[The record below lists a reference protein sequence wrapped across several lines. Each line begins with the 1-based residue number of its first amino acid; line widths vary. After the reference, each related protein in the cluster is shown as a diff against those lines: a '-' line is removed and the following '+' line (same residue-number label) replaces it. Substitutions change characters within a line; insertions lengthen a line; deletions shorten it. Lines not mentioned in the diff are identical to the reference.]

1 MMRPTSKRGFVLV
14 TTALAIAVLIAVSG
28 LAIDVGRLYI
38 ARSEAQAFAD
48 AAAIAAALELDGTA
62 AGRTAAIAAVSAS
75 RNRWNWGTESFQSP
89 AVEFGATPAGPWDAN
104 PATMTGRA
112 YVRVN
117 ARIPN
122 LRLYFAPAL
131 NVRNGTRVAE
141 TTLVGATAIAGQ
153 VLSGNTVPVI
163 PLSPVSHTDDVTPAD
178 MHNNNPDF
186 GLTIGEDY
194 TLKWPGDPYRDAPC
208 AGDQSAVWI
217 RKQDGN
223 SQGNSNGNGNGNGGG
238 NGNGNSSG
246 DGNSNRWRGFTLT
259 NSTHDMREYMLGTDS
274 NFDFPIVLGQPI
286 HETGGDHGG
295 SRFGMQD
302 RFNEDSNTTARSYS
316 EYKAAGNGNGRRL
329 VIAAINTGLMD
340 SLGNSLGAN
349 RQIAVGYGLF
359 FLTENVF
366 DPSDHA
372 SWCAEYVGNMPVV
385 GSSKGGVGGSLGG
398 QGLYVV
404 RLVQ

>member
-1 MMRPTSKRGFVLV
+1 MKRSRRGFVLV
-14 TTALAIAVLIAVSG
+14 TTALSIAVLIGISG

-48 AAAIAAALELDGTA
+48 AAAISAALQLDGTA
-62 AGRTAAIAAVSAS
+62 DGRTAALAAVAAS
-75 RNRWNWGTESFQSP
+75 RNRWNWDTENFSSTT
-89 AVEFGATPAGPWDAN
+89 VEFGATSTGPWDAN
-104 PATMTGRA
+104 PSSMAGRA

-117 ARIPN
+117 ARIPS

-131 NVRNGTRVAE
+131 NVRNGSEVAE
-141 TTLVGATAIAGQ
+141 TTVVGATAIAGQ
-153 VLSGNTVPVI
+153 VLSGSTVPVI
-163 PLSPVSHTDDVTPAD
+163 PLSPVSHTDDVTPLT

-186 GLTIGEDY
+186 GLTVGASY

-208 AGDQSAVWI
+208 AGDQSSTWI

-223 SQGNSNGNGNGNGGG
+223 SQGNSNGNGNGNRG
-238 NGNGNSSG
+238 G

-259 NSTHDMREYMLGTDS
+259 NSTQDMREYILGTDLD
-274 NFDFPIVLGQPI
+274 FDFPVILGQQI

-295 SRFGMQD
+295 ARFGMQD
-302 RFNEDSNTTARSYS
+302 RFNEDSNTSARSYAD
-316 EYKAAGNGNGRRL
+316 YKAAGNGNGRRL

-340 SLGNSLGAN
+340 SAGNSLGAN
-349 RQIAVGYGLF
+349 AQIAVGYGVF
-359 FLTENVF
+359 FLNENSF

-372 SWCAEYVGNMPVV
+372 AWCAEYVGNMPVV
-385 GSSKGGVGGSLGG
+385 GSTKPGVGGSSGG
-398 QGLYVV
+398 LGLYVV